1 MKKFVYSGKCRL
13 CECGKETGI
22 YDTNGRKLFTGDIVM
37 IFTEDGDGLVEQM
50 ADHLTVV
57 VDEGFKPYT
66 DGQHVPQDSPDNPY
80 IVGIKDIIHPDKIW
94 RVIRV
99 KEQADV
105 VHGEH
110 WRDFGFSYREEAE

>member
-1 MKKFVYSGKCRL
+1 VKKFVYSGKCRL

-22 YDTNGRKLFTGDIVM
+22 YDTNGRKLFTGDIVT

-57 VDEGFKPYT
+57 VDEGFKSYT
-66 DGQHVPQDSPDNPY
+66 DDQHVPQDSPGNPY